1 MRVAIVGASGM
12 VGQSFIKVLEE
23 YALPIKK
30 IVFFASKRSAGQPVI
45 FNHKN
50 YVIEELTE
58 DCFKQGFDY
67 ALFSAGGSVSE
78 HYAPFAA
85 QSGCIVVDNSSFW
98 RMHKDVPLIVPEVN
112 MDAYHNGDMIIA
124 NPNCSTIQSV
134 LPLFAL
140 KPLGIK
146 RVVYATYQAVSG
158 SGYKGVLDLERN
170 LNKEESTFYPKQI
183 LHNVIPQIDVFLENG
198 NTKEEEKMIQET
210 RKILNL
216 PDLRVS
222 ATCVRVPVFNGHS
235 VAINVEFE
243 KEFNLEEVYELL
255 LKQEG
260 LKLWKDDYPT
270 ALDVSGQDI
279 IHVGRVRR
287 DESVPNGLNLWCV
300 GDNIR
305 KGTAS
310 NAVQIVKKLMEVKY
324 DL

>member
-23 YALPIKK
+23 YALPIEK
-30 IVFFASKRSAGQPVI
+30 IVFFASKRSAGKPI
-45 FNHKN
+45 EFNHKN

-85 QSGCIVVDNSSFW
+85 KSGCIVVDNSSFW

-112 MDAYHNGDMIIA
+112 MDAYHKGDLIIA

-134 LPLFAL
+134 LPLHAL

-146 RVVYATYQAVSG
+146 RVVYSTYQAVSG

-243 KEFNLEEVYELL
+243 KEFSLEEVYDYLD
-255 LKQEG
+255 KQEG

-270 ALDVSGQDI
+270 ALDVSGQDV

-305 KGTAS
+305 KGAAS
-310 NAVQIVKKLMEVKY
+310 NAVQIVKKLMEAKY

>member
-23 YALPIKK
+23 YALPIEK
-30 IVFFASKRSAGQPVI
+30 IVFFASKQSAGKPI
-45 FNHKN
+45 EFNHKN

-85 QSGCIVVDNSSFW
+85 KSGCFVVDNSSFW
-98 RMHKDVPLIVPEVN
+98 RMHKDVSLIVPEVN
-112 MDAYHNGDMIIA
+112 MDAYHKGDLIIA

-134 LPLFAL
+134 LPLHAL

-146 RVVYATYQAVSG
+146 RVVYSTYQAVSG

-243 KEFNLEEVYELL
+243 KEFSLEEVYDYLD
-255 LKQEG
+255 KQDG
-260 LKLWKDDYPT
+260 LKLWKEDYPT
-270 ALDVSGQDI
+270 ALDVSGQDV

-305 KGTAS
+305 KGAAS
-310 NAVQIVKKLMEVKY
+310 NAVQIVKKLMEAKY
-324 DL
+324 DF

>member
-23 YALPIKK
+23 YALPIEK

-45 FNHKN
+45 FNYKN

-98 RMHKDVPLIVPEVN
+98 RMHQDVPLIVPEVN

-243 KEFNLEEVYELL
+243 KEFDLEEVYELL
-255 LKQEG
+255 FKQEG

-305 KGTAS
+305 KGAAS

>member
-23 YALPIKK
+23 YALPIEK
-30 IVFFASKRSAGQPVI
+30 IVFFASKRSAGKPVI

-85 QSGCIVVDNSSFW
+85 QSSCIVVDNSSFW

-305 KGTAS
+305 KGAAS
-310 NAVQIVKKLMEVKY
+310 NAVQIVKKLMEAKY

>member
-23 YALPIKK
+23 YALPIEK

-78 HYAPFAA
+78 HFAPFAA

-98 RMHKDVPLIVPEVN
+98 RMHQDVPLIVPEVN
-112 MDAYHNGDMIIA
+112 MEAYHNGDMIIA

-243 KEFNLEEVYELL
+243 KEFSLEEVYNLL

-260 LKLWKDDYPT
+260 LKLWKEDYPT
-270 ALDVSGQDI
+270 ALDVSGQDV

-305 KGTAS
+305 KGAAS
-310 NAVQIVKKLMEVKY
+310 NAVQIVKKLMEAKY

>member
-23 YALPIKK
+23 YALPIEK
-30 IVFFASKRSAGQPVI
+30 IVFFASKRSAGKSI
-45 FNHKN
+45 EFNHKN

-98 RMHKDVPLIVPEVN
+98 RMHQDVPLIVPEVN
-112 MDAYHNGDMIIA
+112 MEAYHKGDMIIA

-243 KEFNLEEVYELL
+243 NEFSIEEVYDLL

-270 ALDVSGQDI
+270 ALDVSGQDV

-305 KGTAS
+305 KGAAS

>member
-23 YALPIKK
+23 YALPIEK

-98 RMHKDVPLIVPEVN
+98 RMHQDVPLIVPEVN

-243 KEFNLEEVYELL
+243 KEFDLEEVYELL
-255 LKQEG
+255 FKQEG

-287 DESVPNGLNLWCV
+287 DESVPHGLNLWCV

-305 KGTAS
+305 KGAAS

>member
-23 YALPIKK
+23 YALPIEK

-85 QSGCIVVDNSSFW
+85 QNGCIVVDNSSFW
-98 RMHKDVPLIVPEVN
+98 RMHQDVPLIVPEVN
-112 MDAYHNGDMIIA
+112 MEAYHNGDMIIA

-243 KEFNLEEVYELL
+243 KEFSLEEVYNLL

-260 LKLWKDDYPT
+260 LKLWKEDYPT
-270 ALDVSGQDI
+270 ALDVSGQDV

-305 KGTAS
+305 KGAAS
-310 NAVQIVKKLMEVKY
+310 NAVQIVKKLMEAKY

>member
-23 YALPIKK
+23 YALPIEK

-85 QSGCIVVDNSSFW
+85 QNGCIVVDNSSFW
-98 RMHKDVPLIVPEVN
+98 RMHQDVPLIVPEVN

-243 KEFNLEEVYELL
+243 KEFSLDEVYNLL

-270 ALDVSGQDI
+270 ALDVSGQDV

-305 KGTAS
+305 KGAAS

>member
-23 YALPIKK
+23 YALPIEK
-30 IVFFASKRSAGQPVI
+30 IVFFASKRSAGKPI
-45 FNHKN
+45 EFNHKN

-85 QSGCIVVDNSSFW
+85 KSGCIVVDNSSFW

-112 MDAYHNGDMIIA
+112 MDAYHKGDLIIA

-134 LPLFAL
+134 LPLHAL

-146 RVVYATYQAVSG
+146 RVVYSTYQAVSG

-243 KEFNLEEVYELL
+243 KEFSLEEVYDYLD
-255 LKQEG
+255 KQEG

-270 ALDVSGQDI
+270 ALDVSGQDV

-305 KGTAS
+305 KGAAS
-310 NAVQIVKKLMEVKY
+310 NAVQIVKKLMEAKY
-324 DL
+324 DF

>member
-23 YALPIKK
+23 YALPIEK

-45 FNHKN
+45 FNYKN

-98 RMHKDVPLIVPEVN
+98 RMHQDVPLIVPEVN

-243 KEFNLEEVYELL
+243 KEFSLEEVYDLL

-270 ALDVSGQDI
+270 ALDVSGQDV

-287 DESVPNGLNLWCV
+287 DESVPHGLNLWCV

-305 KGTAS
+305 KGAAS

>member
-23 YALPIKK
+23 YALPIEK
-30 IVFFASKRSAGQPVI
+30 IVFFASKRSAGKPVI
-45 FNHKN
+45 FNNKN

-78 HYAPFAA
+78 YYAPFAA

-98 RMHKDVPLIVPEVN
+98 RMHKNVPLIVPEVN
-112 MDAYHNGDMIIA
+112 MDAYHKGDMIIA

-134 LPLFAL
+134 LPLHAL
-140 KPLGIK
+140 KSLGIK
-146 RVVYATYQAVSG
+146 RVVYSTYQAVSG

-235 VAINVEFE
+235 VAINVEFDN
-243 KEFNLEEVYELL
+243 EFSLEEVYDLL

-270 ALDVSGQDI
+270 ALDVSGQDV

-305 KGTAS
+305 KGAAS
-310 NAVQIVKKLMEVKY
+310 NAVQIVKKLMEAKY

>member
-1 MRVAIVGASGM
+1 MRVAIVGASGI

-23 YALPIKK
+23 YALPIEK
-30 IVFFASKRSAGQPVI
+30 IVFFASKRSAGKSI
-45 FNHKN
+45 EFNHKN

-98 RMHKDVPLIVPEVN
+98 RMHQDVPLIVPEVN
-112 MDAYHNGDMIIA
+112 MEAYHKGDMIIA

-243 KEFNLEEVYELL
+243 NEFSIEEVYDLL

-260 LKLWKDDYPT
+260 LKLWNEDYPT
-270 ALDVSGQDI
+270 ALDVSGLDV

-287 DESVPNGLNLWCV
+287 DESVPHGLNLWCV

-305 KGTAS
+305 KGAAS
-310 NAVQIVKKLMEVKY
+310 NAVQIVKKLMEAKY

>member
-23 YALPIKK
+23 YALPIEK

-50 YVIEELTE
+50 YVVEELTE

-85 QSGCIVVDNSSFW
+85 QNGCIVVDNSSFW
-98 RMHKDVPLIVPEVN
+98 RMHQDVPLIVPEVN

-243 KEFNLEEVYELL
+243 KEFSLEEVYNLL

-260 LKLWKDDYPT
+260 LKLWKEDYPT
-270 ALDVSGQDI
+270 ALDVSGQDV

-305 KGTAS
+305 KGAAS
-310 NAVQIVKKLMEVKY
+310 NAVQIVKKLMEAKY

>member
-23 YALPIKK
+23 YALPIEK

-98 RMHKDVPLIVPEVN
+98 RMHQDVPLIVPEVN

-243 KEFNLEEVYELL
+243 KEFSLEEVYNLL

-260 LKLWKDDYPT
+260 LKLWKEDYPT
-270 ALDVSGQDI
+270 ALDVSGQDV

-305 KGTAS
+305 KGAAS
-310 NAVQIVKKLMEVKY
+310 NAVQIVKKLMEAKY

>member
-23 YALPIKK
+23 YALPIEK

-98 RMHKDVPLIVPEVN
+98 RMHQDVPLIVPEVN
-112 MDAYHNGDMIIA
+112 MDAYHKGDMIIA

-183 LHNVIPQIDVFLENG
+183 LHNVIPQIDVFLEKG

-243 KEFNLEEVYELL
+243 EEFNLEDVYDLL

-287 DESVPNGLNLWCV
+287 DESVPYGLNLWCV

-305 KGTAS
+305 KGAAS

>member
-23 YALPIKK
+23 YALPIEK
-30 IVFFASKRSAGQPVI
+30 IVFFASKRSAGNPVI

-78 HYAPFAA
+78 HYAPLAA

-98 RMHKDVPLIVPEVN
+98 RMHQDVPLIVPEVN

-243 KEFNLEEVYELL
+243 KEFDLEEVYELL
-255 LKQEG
+255 FKQEG

-305 KGTAS
+305 KGAAS

>member
-23 YALPIKK
+23 YALPIEK

-78 HYAPFAA
+78 HFAPFAA

-98 RMHKDVPLIVPEVN
+98 RMHQDVPLIVPEVN
-112 MDAYHNGDMIIA
+112 MEAYHNGDMIIA

-243 KEFNLEEVYELL
+243 KEFSLEEVYNLL

-270 ALDVSGQDI
+270 ALDVSGQDV

-305 KGTAS
+305 KGAAS
-310 NAVQIVKKLMEVKY
+310 NAVQIVKKLMEAKY

>member
-23 YALPIKK
+23 YALPIEK
-30 IVFFASKRSAGQPVI
+30 IVFFASKRSAGKPI
-45 FNHKN
+45 EFNHKN

-98 RMHKDVPLIVPEVN
+98 RMHQDVPLIVPEVN
-112 MDAYHNGDMIIA
+112 MEAYHKGDMIIA

-243 KEFNLEEVYELL
+243 KEFSIEEVYDLL

-270 ALDVSGQDI
+270 ALDVSGQDV

-305 KGTAS
+305 KGAAS
-310 NAVQIVKKLMEVKY
+310 NAVQIVKKLMEAKY

>member
-23 YALPIKK
+23 YALPIEK
-30 IVFFASKRSAGQPVI
+30 IVFFASKRSAGKSI
-45 FNHKN
+45 EFNHKN

-85 QSGCIVVDNSSFW
+85 KSGCIVVDNSSFW

-112 MDAYHNGDMIIA
+112 MDAYHKGDLIIA

-134 LPLFAL
+134 LPLHAL

-243 KEFNLEEVYELL
+243 KEFSLEEVYDYLD
-255 LKQEG
+255 KQEG

-270 ALDVSGQDI
+270 ALDVSGQDV

-287 DESVPNGLNLWCV
+287 DESVPHGLNLWCV

-305 KGTAS
+305 KGAAS
-310 NAVQIVKKLMEVKY
+310 NAVQIVKKLMEAHY
-324 DL
+324 DI

>member
-23 YALPIKK
+23 YALPIEK
-30 IVFFASKRSAGQPVI
+30 IVFFASKRSAGNPVI

-78 HYAPFAA
+78 HYAPLAA
-85 QSGCIVVDNSSFW
+85 QSGCIVVDNSSLW
-98 RMHKDVPLIVPEVN
+98 RMHQDVPLIVPEVN

-243 KEFNLEEVYELL
+243 KEFDLEEVYELL
-255 LKQEG
+255 FKQEG

-305 KGTAS
+305 KGAAS

>member
-23 YALPIKK
+23 YALPIEK

-78 HYAPFAA
+78 HFAPFAA

-98 RMHKDVPLIVPEVN
+98 RMHQDVPLIVPEVN
-112 MDAYHNGDMIIA
+112 MEAYHNGDMIIA

-158 SGYKGVLDLERN
+158 SGYKGV
-170 LNKEESTFYPKQI
+170 QI
-183 LHNVIPQIDVFLENG
+183 G
-198 NTKEEEKMIQET
+198 
-210 RKILNL
+210 R
-216 PDLRVS
+216 
-222 ATCVRVPVFNGHS
+222 A
-235 VAINVEFE
+235 
-243 KEFNLEEVYELL
+243 
-255 LKQEG
+255 
-260 LKLWKDDYPT
+260 
-270 ALDVSGQDI
+270 
-279 IHVGRVRR
+279 HV
-287 DESVPNGLNLWCV
+287 
-300 GDNIR
+300 
-305 KGTAS
+305 
-310 NAVQIVKKLMEVKY
+310 
-324 DL
+324 

>member
-23 YALPIKK
+23 YALPIEK

-78 HYAPFAA
+78 HFAPFAA

-98 RMHKDVPLIVPEVN
+98 RMHQDVPLIVPEVN

-243 KEFNLEEVYELL
+243 KEFSLEEVYNLL

-260 LKLWKDDYPT
+260 LKLWKEDYPT
-270 ALDVSGQDI
+270 ALDVSGQDV

-305 KGTAS
+305 KGAAS
-310 NAVQIVKKLMEVKY
+310 NAVQIVKKLMEAKY

>member
-23 YALPIKK
+23 YALPIEK

-98 RMHKDVPLIVPEVN
+98 RMHQDVPLIVPEVN

-243 KEFNLEEVYELL
+243 KEFSLDEVYNLL

-270 ALDVSGQDI
+270 ALDVSGQDV

-305 KGTAS
+305 KGAAS